1 MTLLGIRLTLLAG
14 KTIPA
19 PLPRALTESVASVE
33 VTHSDE
39 GRSGFQIVFQVGRDR
54 TNYLDYPHLR
64 NDQLK
69 PFSRVIVVVT
79 LGPFPQVL
87 MDGIITHQQL
97 SPSNQS
103 GGSTLTVTGE
113 DVSIMMDREE
123 KTVEHPAQP
132 EKAIA
137 TKIIAQYAQY
147 GLTPKIIPPPTLD
160 TPNPADRIPTQ
171 QGTDLSYLKDMARRY
186 DYMFYVSPGP
196 LPGTNT
202 AYWGPSVRQGIPQKA
217 LSYNLGPNTNIESL
231 TFQNDA
237 LSPTVVAGKVQDRL
251 TGLTLPV
258 VSVTSLLPALSGN
271 PPDITSLLTVGRQ
284 AYRASGKNIV
294 QAFAQ
299 AQAQAD
305 ATSRDAVTAEG
316 ELNAL
321 KYGGVLQA
329 RALVGLRGV
338 GLSYS
343 GNYYVKKV
351 THQIT
356 HETYK
361 QKFSLAREGTGSAVP
376 LVRP

>member
-54 TNYLDYPHLR
+54 ANYLDYPHLR

-171 QGTDLSYLKDMARRY
+171 QGTDLAYLKDMARRY

-202 AYWGPSVRQGIPQKA
+202 AYWGPSIRQGIPQKA

-258 VSVTSLLPALSGN
+258 VSVASLLPALSGN

-321 KYGGVLQA
+321 KYGGILQA

>member
-33 VTHSDE
+33 VTHNDE

-202 AYWGPSVRQGIPQKA
+202 AYWGPSIRQGIPQKA

-258 VSVTSLLPALSGN
+258 VSVASLLPALSGN

-305 ATSRDAVTAEG
+305 ATFRDAVTAEG

-361 QKFSLAREGTGSAVP
+361 QKFSLAREGTDSAVP

>member
-258 VSVTSLLPALSGN
+258 VSVASLLPALSGN

>member
-39 GRSGFQIVFQVGRDR
+39 ARSGFQIVFQVGRDR
-54 TNYLDYPHLR
+54 KNYLDYPHLR
-64 NDQLK
+64 NAQLK
-69 PFSRVIVVVT
+69 PFSRVIIVVT

-97 SPSNQS
+97 SPSNDS
-103 GGSTLTVTGE
+103 GGSTLTITGE

-123 KTVEHPAQP
+123 KTAEHPAQQ

-147 GLTPKIIPPPTLD
+147 GLVPKVISPPALD
-160 TPNPADRIPTQ
+160 TPNPAERTPTQ

-186 DYMFYVSPGP
+186 DYMFYISPGP
-196 LPGTNT
+196 LPGSNT
-202 AYWGPSVRQGIPQKA
+202 AYWGPSIRKGLPQKA

-231 TFQNDA
+231 NFQNDA
-237 LSPTVVAGKVQDRL
+237 LSPKVVTGKVQDRL

-258 VSVTSLLPALSGN
+258 VSVASLLPTLSGN
-271 PPDITSLLTVGRQ
+271 PPDISSLVAVGRQ
-284 AYRASGKNIV
+284 AYRASGQNII

-305 ATSRDAVTAEG
+305 SASRDTVTAEG

-329 RALVGLRGV
+329 RELVGLRGV
-338 GLSYS
+338 GMSYS

-351 THQIT
+351 THLIT